1 MAMSSGGDMA
11 LKREL
16 VAMLPR
22 MRRFGRGLAGTRE
35 LADELVQAACERAL
49 QRFHQWEPGTRV
61 DHWLFAIMRSI
72 WSNELRARRVRLGGG
87 LVDADTLADHPVE
100 SQLEAR
106 LMLDKI
112 DGILADLPGEQRA
125 ALRLVCVEGLG
136 YREAA
141 ETLAIPLGTLMSR
154 LARGRVAIAEQLS
167 RARATAARA

>member
-1 MAMSSGGDMA
+1 MAMTSGADAA

-16 VAMLPR
+16 VILLPR
-22 MRRFGRGLAGTRE
+22 MQQLGRSLAGTKE

-49 QRFHQWEPGTRV
+49 QRFHQWGPGTRV

-87 LVDADTLADHPVE
+87 LVDADTLVDHPVE

-125 ALRLVCVEGLG
+125 VLRLVCVEGHS

-141 ETLAIPLGTLMSR
+141 EALNIPLGTLMSR

-167 RARATAARA
+167 RATATASRA

>member
-1 MAMSSGGDMA
+1 MAMASGADA
-11 LKREL
+11 VLKGEL
-16 VAMLPR
+16 VVLLPR
-22 MRRFGRGLAGTRE
+22 MRQLGRSLAGTKE

-49 QRFHQWEPGTRV
+49 QRFHQLEPGTRV

-87 LVDADTLADHPVE
+87 LVDADTLVDRPVE

-106 LMLDKI
+106 LTLDKI

-125 ALRLVCVEGLG
+125 VLRLVCVEGRS

-141 ETLAIPLGTLMSR
+141 EALEIPLGTLMSR
-154 LARGRVAIAEQLS
+154 LARGRGVIAERLNRAGASAS
-167 RARATAARA
+167 RA